1 MRGRFCANCFL
12 GGSMDKKAISPVVSM
27 MLILAIITTS
37 ISVLWANYVP
47 IVKKRAEIE
56 HNEKLIDEFLS
67 ISTIYS
73 LLNENESKVIS
84 LKLGGGETTFGR
96 LTTSSTLKVRNTG
109 TVIVDMSCDNSTV
122 RKSFSLFGIELSIHN
137 TYLPNRAF
145 VFSEG
150 GIKVFQYDKNI
161 TRLEPNINESLR
173 FQNDTLMLRIDNL
186 KTDPQEVSGNGIVY
200 LRLKFECHSDRYYN
214 CTGFIQ
220 VNDSLFE
227 DEWIGVMKSLS
238 KRTDRLSFDS
248 ENDSLEFNNIN
259 VSILIRNFVVNIN

>member
-1 MRGRFCANCFL
+1 
-12 GGSMDKKAISPVVSM
+12 MDDKALSPVVSM
-27 MLILAIITTS
+27 MLILAIITTT

-56 HNEKLIDEFLS
+56 HDEKLSDEFLS

-96 LTTSSTLKVRNTG
+96 LTTSSTLKVRDTG
-109 TVIVDMSCDNSTV
+109 SVVFNMSCDNLTV
-122 RKSFSLFGIELSIHN
+122 QKSFSLFGIELSIHN
-137 TYLPNRAF
+137 IYLPDRTFA
-145 VFSEG
+145 FSEG

-161 TRLEPNINESLR
+161 TRLKPNVNESLK
-173 FQNDTLMLRIDNL
+173 FQSDTLMVRIDNL
-186 KTDPQEVSGNGIVY
+186 TTKPQEVSGNGIVY
-200 LRLKFECHSDRYYN
+200 LKLKFERRSERYDN

-227 DEWIGVMKSLS
+227 DEWIRVMESLS
-238 KRTDRLSFDS
+238 KRSDRFSFDS
-248 ENDSLEFNNIN
+248 ENNKLEFNNIN
-259 VSILIRNFVVNIN
+259 VSLLTRDFVVNIS

>member
-1 MRGRFCANCFL
+1 
-12 GGSMDKKAISPVVSM
+12 MDGKAISPVVSM

-37 ISVLWANYVP
+37 ISILWANYVP

-56 HNEKLIDEFLS
+56 HNEKLSDEFLS
-67 ISTIYS
+67 IATIYS
-73 LLNENESKVIS
+73 LLDENESKVIS
-84 LKLGGGETTFGR
+84 LKLGGGETAFG
-96 LTTSSTLKVRNTG
+96 LLMTSSTLKVKKTG
-109 TVIVDMSCDNSTV
+109 TVIVDMRCDNSTV

-137 TYLPNRAF
+137 TYLPDRAF

-173 FQNDTLMLRIDNL
+173 FQNDTLMLRVDNL
-186 KTDPQEVSGNGIVY
+186 TTKPQEVSGNGIVY
-200 LRLKFECHSDRYYN
+200 LRLKFEYRSKRYDN

-227 DEWIGVMKSLS
+227 DEWIGVMESLG
-238 KRTDRLSFDS
+238 KGCDRLSFDS
-248 ENDSLEFNNIN
+248 GNNSLKFNNIN
-259 VSILIRNFVVNIN
+259 ISVLIRDFITNMN